1 MGKPA
6 SILIAFVACALS
18 LGFAAR
24 PALADI
30 ADPVTSAGG
39 FIGIIIVAIIVAV
52 GAFRLIFKRKR

>member
-6 SILIAFVACALS
+6 SILIAFVACAIS

>member
-6 SILIAFVACALS
+6 SILIAFVACAIS
-18 LGFAAR
+18 LGFASR

-39 FIGIIIVAIIVAV
+39 FIGIIVVAIIVAV
-52 GAFRLIFKRKR
+52 VAFRLIFKRRR